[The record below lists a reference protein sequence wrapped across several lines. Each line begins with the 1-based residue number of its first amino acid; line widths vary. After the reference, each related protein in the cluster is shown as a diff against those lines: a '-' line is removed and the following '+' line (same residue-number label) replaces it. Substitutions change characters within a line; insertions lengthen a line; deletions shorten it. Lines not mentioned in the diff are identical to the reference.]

1 MKMSFLPKY
10 HYALSISAMTSKM
23 RSNQII
29 VNLSDNVLAD
39 IYDIYNEKLSIK
51 IIVRKNIGNYKLF
64 EKALSKKLEII
75 DCLKIVKI
83 IVKNQKD

>member
-1 MKMSFLPKY
+1 
-10 HYALSISAMTSKM
+10 M

-39 IYDIYNEKLSIK
+39 VYDIYNEKLSIK